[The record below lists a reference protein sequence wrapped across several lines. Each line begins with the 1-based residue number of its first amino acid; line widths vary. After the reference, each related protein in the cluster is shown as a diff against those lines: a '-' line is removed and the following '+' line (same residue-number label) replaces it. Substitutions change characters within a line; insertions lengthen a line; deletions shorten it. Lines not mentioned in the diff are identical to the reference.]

1 MIYNMYF
8 KHIDKSLSYLGTADE
23 KDIAPYKLFRILKD
37 TKIWFEYDDE
47 RKIIYVNRS
56 Y

>member
-1 MIYNMYF
+1 MYNIYF
-8 KHIDKSLSYLGTADE
+8 KHIDKSLSYLGEVDE
-23 KDIAPYKLFRILKD
+23 KDIAPYKLYQILND
-37 TKIWFEYDDE
+37 SKIWFEYDRE

>member
-1 MIYNMYF
+1 MYNIYF
-8 KHIDKSLSYLGTADE
+8 KHIDKSLSYLGEIDE
-23 KDIAPYKLFRILKD
+23 KDIAPYKLYQILND
-37 TKIWFEYDDE
+37 TKIWFEYDRE

>member
-1 MIYNMYF
+1 MYF
-8 KHIDKSLSYLGTADE
+8 KHLDKSLYYLGTVDE
-23 KDIAPYKLFRILKD
+23 KNIAPYKLFRILKD

-47 RKIIYVNRS
+47 RKIIYVNRT